1 MKTIFRSLGMG
12 VLLTG
17 VMAVGAYAQE
27 PAACA
32 ETGAADAQAALQ
44 DKIRESYAK
53 DKKTAIDA
61 GKQLLEKY
69 GSCAFSAEFV
79 AWLNPQLP
87 KWEASIKDAEV
98 AAVRSAILKRFD
110 AAIPA
115 KNWDEAYKAGEEFF
129 AKFPNDPAKI
139 NIMIPLATIGVY
151 ESYPPAKNY
160 KYNDA
165 TLKYA
170 KAAIADL
177 KAGVKH
183 TKENKQGVPVYGAFQ
198 FEATK
203 DDAIS
208 ELTYGLAYITYW
220 AKGDKK
226 GALPYYYEAV
236 QSPGLHK
243 DDAYIY
249 ETLGAYYVDGA
260 APLGTEIAS
269 MIEKLKASTDDAE
282 KTKLDAEI
290 KGKIA
295 LFNGYTERA
304 LDAFARAHKSLAA
317 KTDAESKKRRDGIY
331 TTLQNLYK
339 RRFDKDAGLD
349 AYLATTVAKP
359 LPNPTTDVQPV
370 VEEPTTDT
378 NTNTTTT
385 ATPAPAKPVATT
397 PTKPLSTN
405 TVKVGG
411 ATAAKKGTR

>member
-1 MKTIFRSLGMG
+1 MG

-129 AKFPNDPAKI
+129 AKFPDDPAKI

-165 TLKYA
+165 TLKA
-170 KAAIADL
+170 
-177 KAGVKH
+177 
-183 TKENKQGVPVYGAFQ
+183 
-198 FEATK
+198 
-203 DDAIS
+203 
-208 ELTYGLAYITYW
+208 
-220 AKGDKK
+220 
-226 GALPYYYEAV
+226 
-236 QSPGLHK
+236 
-243 DDAYIY
+243 
-249 ETLGAYYVDGA
+249 
-260 APLGTEIAS
+260 
-269 MIEKLKASTDDAE
+269 
-282 KTKLDAEI
+282 
-290 KGKIA
+290 
-295 LFNGYTERA
+295 
-304 LDAFARAHKSLAA
+304 
-317 KTDAESKKRRDGIY
+317 
-331 TTLQNLYK
+331 
-339 RRFDKDAGLD
+339 
-349 AYLATTVAKP
+349 
-359 LPNPTTDVQPV
+359 
-370 VEEPTTDT
+370 
-378 NTNTTTT
+378 
-385 ATPAPAKPVATT
+385 
-397 PTKPLSTN
+397 
-405 TVKVGG
+405 
-411 ATAAKKGTR
+411 